1 MAAKADEYRLKA
13 SDCEL
18 RARQAN
24 DPEIRWQFA
33 DMARQWREMAEPW
46 DRGLAE
52 QEEGQD
58 GLSPS
63 IPRRSSRIERRNIT
77 LCSHLVRDEA
87 DGKFKDTLFKLF
99 VR

>member
-18 RARQAN
+18 RARQAS

-33 DMARQWREMAEPW
+33 DMVRQRREMAEQW

-52 QEEGQD
+52 QEGQD

-63 IPRRSSRIERRNIT
+63 IPRRAR
-77 LCSHLVRDEA
+77 
-87 DGKFKDTLFKLF
+87 G
-99 VR
+99 